1 MRKILQ
7 TLQKQHSEKKNQ
19 LFSSFASQFVEAAL
33 SSLIHSFNAQV
44 GKRGWSAARVS
55 HDAALIEEL
64 QHRGIDVS
72 AVYDGKTISFAHHIG
87 LDEKSMKIIVQD

>member
-1 MRKILQ
+1 M
-7 TLQKQHSEKKNQ
+7 KNQ
-19 LFSSFASQFVEAAL
+19 LFSSFASQFAEAPL

-44 GKRGWSAARVS
+44 GNRGWSAVRAS

-64 QHRGIDVS
+64 KHRGIDVS
-72 AVYDGKTISFAHHIG
+72 AVCDGKTISFAHHIG